1 MSAAEANKVLVRRFF
16 EAQAMGDL
24 DAIDELLAPTFADR
38 SLLPG
43 QEPDREAY
51 KREVAEDQATFSD
64 FRYIIE
70 DQLVDGDKVVSRV
83 TTRFTH
89 DRREYEGFAPTGKE
103 YEVTHIYI
111 HRIAGG
117 KIAEE
122 WSEGTGILEL
132 MEQRLEQEMRERE
145 RIEQELRVAQR
156 IQQALLPKATPE
168 PGGWK
173 ISQHYQPA
181 REVGGDFYDFLELAD
196 GRLGVVIGDVSGKG
210 IAAALVMTGAR
221 SVLRAVAQGGGS
233 APGRALAEANEVLC
247 SDIPPNMF
255 ITCFYGILDPSSGA
269 FAYANAGHNLP
280 CCGRKGG
287 LVVELRATGMPL
299 GLLPGM
305 RYEENDTVLA
315 PGECTVFYSDGLIE
329 AHDPKGEMFGSPR
342 LRNLI
347 AEHPR
352 GGTALTG
359 FLLDELERF
368 VDGVGEQEDDITLV
382 TLERLATRG

>member
-1 MSAAEANKVLVRRFF
+1 MSAAEVNKALVRRFF

-38 SLLPG
+38 SLFPG

-83 TTRFTH
+83 TTRFIH

-111 HRIAGG
+111 HRMAGG

-168 PGGWK
+168 PSGWK

-221 SVLRAVAQGGGS
+221 SVLRAVAQGGDS
-233 APGRALAEANEVLC
+233 APGLALAEANEVLC

-280 CCGRKGG
+280 CCRRKGG
-287 LVVELRATGMPL
+287 LAVELRATGMPL

-305 RYEENDTVLA
+305 RYEENDTVIA

-329 AHDPKGEMFGSPR
+329 AHDSKGEMFGSPR

>member
-1 MSAAEANKVLVRRFF
+1 VSAEQNKALVRRFF
-16 EAQAMGDL
+16 EDVYSRGNLNVIREMM
-24 DAIDELLAPTFADR
+24 APDFVDR

-43 QEPDREAY
+43 QASDREAY
-51 KREVAEDQATFSD
+51 RQGVAEDMATFSNV
-64 FRYIIE
+64 RINIE
-70 DQLVDGDKVVSRV
+70 DQVAAGDKVV
-83 TTRFTH
+83 TRFIVHATH
-89 DRREYEGFAPTGKE
+89 DRGELMDVAPTGRD
-103 YEVTHIYI
+103 VTYTAIAI

-117 KIAEE
+117 KIVEE
-122 WSEGTGILEL
+122 WSEGTSLVKE

-145 RIEQELRVAQR
+145 RIEQEMRVAQR

-221 SVLRAVAQGGGS
+221 SVLRAVVQGGGS
-233 APGRALAEANEVLC
+233 VPSQALAEANEVLC

-255 ITCFYGILDPSSGA
+255 ITCFYGILDPFSGG

-280 CCGRKGG
+280 CCRRQSGPTD
-287 LVVELRATGMPL
+287 ELRATGMPL

-305 RYEENDTVLA
+305 HYEVNETVLA
-315 PGECTVFYSDGLIE
+315 PGECIVFYSDGLVE

-342 LRNLI
+342 LRSLI
-347 AEHPR
+347 AEHPT
-352 GGTALTG
+352 GGTALTD

-368 VDGVGEQEDDITLV
+368 VGGVGEQEDDITLV

>member
-1 MSAAEANKVLVRRFF
+1 
-16 EAQAMGDL
+16 
-24 DAIDELLAPTFADR
+24 LLAPNFADR

-43 QEPDREAY
+43 QEPGREAY
-51 KREVAEDQATFSD
+51 KREVAEDRASFSD
-64 FRYIIE
+64 FRYTIE

-83 TTRFTH
+83 TARLTH
-89 DRREYEGFAPTGKE
+89 DRTEYEGFAPTGKE

-111 HRIAGG
+111 HRVAGG

-173 ISQHYQPA
+173 IAQHYQPA

-196 GRLGVVIGDVSGKG
+196 GRLGLVIGDVSGKG
-210 IAAALVMTGAR
+210 IAAALVMAGAR

-233 APGRALAEANEVLC
+233 APGQALAEANEVLC

-255 ITCFYGILDPSSGA
+255 ITCFYGVLDPSSGSFA
-269 FAYANAGHNLP
+269 FANAGHNLP
-280 CCGRKGG
+280 CCRRHDGPAD
-287 LVVELRATGMPL
+287 ELRATGMPL

-305 RYEENDTVLA
+305 RYEVNETVLA
-315 PGECTVFYSDGLIE
+315 PRECIVLYSDGLVE
-329 AHDPKGEMFGSPR
+329 AHDPRGEMFGSPR
-342 LRNLI
+342 LRGLI
-347 AEHPR
+347 AEHPT
-352 GGTALTG
+352 GVTALTG
-359 FLLDELERF
+359 FLLGELERF
-368 VDGVGEQEDDITLV
+368 VGGAVEQEDDITVV
-382 TLERLATRG
+382 TLERLASRG